1 MAMPSILTKNPIG
14 ALTLAG
20 AGILA
25 LGSVA
30 NQVGEVFKQRYLAL
44 NKPSWEMQG
53 AAKMYGTQGGT
64 VAYVK
69 GREALYKG
77 MFDIPYNVV
86 KDRVEGTA
94 NALLDIPGKTIDNY
108 QLGKAFNVIKDDPAV
123 KLLGKAK
130 AQTLFQEAAAFAPDV
145 ARKAPHTIL
154 PLIQSTLMTDSMS
167 IRPEMALNLA
177 RADSELRRR

>member
-1 MAMPSILTKNPIG
+1 MAVTDLIKSNPIG
-14 ALTLAG
+14 ALTMAG
-20 AGILA
+20 AGMLA
-25 LGSVA
+25 LGSAA
-30 NQVGEVFKQRYLAL
+30 NHFSDVIKQRYLAL

-69 GREALYKG
+69 GRETMYKG

-94 NALLDIPGKTIDNY
+94 NALLDIPGKAVDRY
-108 QLGKAFNVIKDDPAV
+108 RQEQAFNVIKDDPAV
-123 KLLGKAK
+123 VSLGKAK
-130 AQTLFQEAAAFAPDV
+130 ARTLFQEAASFAPDIT
-145 ARKAPHTIL
+145 RNAPHTVL
-154 PLIQSTLMTDSMS
+154 PIIQSTLMTDSMS